1 MSNNSILIIAHDD
14 NTRRS
19 LADVFSYEE
28 YTVFTASSGQK
39 GLELLMKEQPA
50 LAIIDQV
57 MPEMDGVETL
67 RRFKEIRPETQII
80 MLTSHGTINMAII
93 VTKMGALDYIVKP
106 PELAHLVATVKRA
119 LDAAKSP

>member
-50 LAIIDQV
+50 LALIDQV
-57 MPEMDGVETL
+57 MPDMDGVETL

-80 MLTSHGTINMAII
+80 MQPAMALLIW
-93 VTKMGALDYIVKP
+93 L
-106 PELAHLVATVKRA
+106 LL
-119 LDAAKSP
+119 